1 MYFTKGEQHFD
12 GQEALAYS
20 RMRKRDKK
28 NGDFGRQE
36 RQRQVL
42 TAILKEIKSPK
53 SILKTDTYAK
63 EFSKN
68 IRTNIGMRD
77 ALSLYSSLPKDITTH
92 IEPLKC
98 DGENEKINGVY
109 YYVADQKSV
118 EDISFEIRNHLGL
131 KVDQVGKAIQ

>member
-1 MYFTKGEQHFD
+1 MYFTKGEQHLD

-92 IEPLKC
+92 IEPLKY

-109 YYVADQKSV
+109 Y
-118 EDISFEIRNHLGL
+118 
-131 KVDQVGKAIQ
+131 